1 MLGTFNE
8 VIKRICRSIFLFY
21 REREVGPRFPPTNSF
36 EYVFGLKWKEL
47 YEMERQRRNQLE
59 DELKEARR
67 RLEAD
72 MELAFQDYQTQMLRE
87 G

>member
-1 MLGTFNE
+1 
-8 VIKRICRSIFLFY
+8 
-21 REREVGPRFPPTNSF
+21 
-36 EYVFGLKWKEL
+36 
-47 YEMERQRRNQLE
+47 MERQRRNQLE